1 VIVMTENGGPD
12 GVTPTVEA
20 ALRGLTMPLHE
31 VLETQRAIRRLHP
44 DPVDDAVLQ
53 RVIELATKAP
63 NGGNEQKSVFVVVKN
78 AKVRAELA
86 RLNRSGF
93 PLMSLYYR
101 RRVRTDAAW
110 ARTWKAIEWQ
120 RDHFHEIPVVII
132 VCWTRRIP
140 RRPIM
145 LNSAPYAS
153 VYPSTQNL
161 LLAARAVGLG
171 AGFISL
177 PLWRLGK
184 LRRILGLPRSVTPVG
199 VIPLGWPRGKYGP
212 NTRRPVGEVTHI
224 DRWGN
229 QPWLQTSN

>member
-1 VIVMTENGGPD
+1 
-12 GVTPTVEA
+12 
-20 ALRGLTMPLHE
+20 MPLQD
-31 VLETQRAIRRLHP
+31 VIETQRAIRRLHP

-53 RVIELATKAP
+53 RVLELAIKAP
-63 NGGNEQKSVFVVVKN
+63 NGGNEQKSVFVVVKD
-78 AKVRAELA
+78 AAVRGQLA

-101 RRVRTDAAW
+101 RRVRTDPAW

-132 VCWTRRIP
+132 ACWTGRIP

-153 VYPSTQNL
+153 VYPATQNL

-184 LRRILGLPRSVTPVG
+184 LRRILGLPRGVTPVG

-212 NTRRPVGEVTHI
+212 NTRLPVGEVTHI

-229 QPWLQTSN
+229 QLWRGENREGAGRP

>member
-1 VIVMTENGGPD
+1 MTNED
-12 GVTPTVEA
+12 AASAGVSPTVES
-20 ALRGLTMPLHE
+20 ALRGLAMPLQE
-31 VLETQRAIRRLHP
+31 AIETQRAIRRLHP

-53 RVIELATKAP
+53 RVLELALKAP
-63 NGGNEQKSVFVVVKN
+63 NGGNEQKSVFVIVKD
-78 AKVRAELA
+78 AAVREQLA

-101 RRVRTDAAW
+101 RRLRTDPAW
-110 ARTWKAIEWQ
+110 ARTWRAIEWQ
-120 RDHFHEIPVVII
+120 RDHFHEIPVVIV

-177 PLWRLGK
+177 PLWRLGR
-184 LRRILGLPRSVTPVG
+184 LRRILGLPRGVTPVG

-212 NTRRPVGEVTHI
+212 NSRRPVGEVTHI

-229 QPWLQTSN
+229 QPWRDATP

>member
-1 VIVMTENGGPD
+1 MVTENPVPP
-12 GVTPTVEA
+12 GVIPTVDA
-20 ALRGLTMPLHE
+20 ALRGLTMPLQE
-31 VLETQRAIRRLHP
+31 VIETQRAIRRLYP
-44 DPVDDAVLQ
+44 DAVEDAVLQ
-53 RVIELATKAP
+53 RVMELAIKAP
-63 NGGNEQKSVFVVVKN
+63 NGGNEQKSAFVIVKHP
-78 AKVRAELA
+78 AVRAELA

-93 PLMSLYYR
+93 PFMSLYYR
-101 RRVRTDAAW
+101 RRVRTDTAW

-120 RDHFHEIPVVII
+120 RDHFHEIPVVIV
-132 VCWTRRIP
+132 VCWSGRIP
-140 RRPIM
+140 RRPIL

-153 VYPSTQNL
+153 VYPATQNL

-212 NTRRPVGEVTHI
+212 NTRLPVGEVTHI

-229 QPWLQTSN
+229 RPWRGESL